1 MKRTR
6 HIPKEMGIFSVL
18 VVVYLLFGLLAP
30 TFMTTSNTFT
40 LLLNGS
46 VVALLAIGETFVL
59 LTAGIDLSVGAG
71 IALSGVVAAIAIQ
84 HGLPWYVGVLLA
96 LASTTLIG
104 LFNGVVIHYVKVPP
118 FIVTFATM
126 GVASSIPLIL
136 TNATPIPITSNT
148 FSFIGQGFIGPI
160 PFAVLLLAV
169 VAIIAHLILSRT
181 VFGLHVYSVGGN
193 RESARLAG
201 VNTAKVDVVVYMVS
215 GLMAGLGGLVDASR
229 LMSGYPTAGSGTS
242 LFFSISAAVV
252 GGVSLFG
259 GVGTILG
266 AIIGAVL
273 IAVVSDGMDIMNVSS
288 YWQPLVIGLIILV
301 GVTIDTL
308 RVAQSQRVSFREVF
322 VARFTRRAVD
332 HAAGEAKSASK

>member
-1 MKRTR
+1 
-6 HIPKEMGIFSVL
+6 
-18 VVVYLLFGLLAP
+18 
-30 TFMTTSNTFT
+30 MTTSNTFT

-46 VVALLAIGETFVL
+46 VVAFLAIGETFVL
-59 LTAGIDLSVGAG
+59 LTAGIDLSVGAD
-71 IALSGVVAAIAIQ
+71 IALSGVVAAIAIG
-84 HGLPWYVGVLLA
+84 HGLPWYMGILLA
-96 LASTTLIG
+96 IASTMVIG
-104 LFNGVVIHYVKVPP
+104 WFNGVVIHYVKVPP

-136 TNATPIPITSNT
+136 TEATPIPITSK
-148 FSFIGQGFIGPI
+148 FFAFIGQGFIGPL

-193 RESARLAG
+193 REFARLAG
-201 VNTAKVDVVVYMVS
+201 VNTAKVDVLVYMLS
-215 GLMAGLGGLVDASR
+215 GVMAGVGGLVDASR
-229 LMSGYPTAGSGTS
+229 LMSGYPTAGSGNS
-242 LFFSISAAVV
+242 LFFAIAAAVV

-259 GVGTILG
+259 GIGTVPG
-266 AIIGAVL
+266 AVIGAVL

-308 RVAQSQRVSFREVF
+308 RVARSQRTSFREVLM
-322 VARFTRRAVD
+322 ARVFRRRVSL
-332 HAAGEAKSASK
+332 EQERPER

>member
-6 HIPKEMGIFSVL
+6 HVPKEIGIFSVL
-18 VVVYLLFGLLAP
+18 IVVYLLFGLLSP
-30 TFMTTSNTFT
+30 GFMTTSNTFT

-96 LASTTLIG
+96 LASTMLIG

-136 TNATPIPITSNT
+136 TNATPIPITSQV
-148 FSFIGQGFIGPI
+148 FSFIGQGFIGPL

-169 VAIIAHLILSRT
+169 VAIVTHLVLSRT

-201 VNTAKVDVVVYMVS
+201 VNTAKVDVLVYMVS
-215 GLMAGLGGLVDASR
+215 GLMAG
-229 LMSGYPTAGSGTS
+229 
-242 LFFSISAAVV
+242 
-252 GGVSLFG
+252 
-259 GVGTILG
+259 
-266 AIIGAVL
+266 
-273 IAVVSDGMDIMNVSS
+273 
-288 YWQPLVIGLIILV
+288 
-301 GVTIDTL
+301 
-308 RVAQSQRVSFREVF
+308 
-322 VARFTRRAVD
+322 
-332 HAAGEAKSASK
+332 